1 MLDAGPGPST
11 LVGFRAMSTE
21 KEKTGLVPTLHGS
34 CNRSLL
40 SHKPEAFEG
49 VYIPMFKDEIE
60 MVPTPQSSA

>member
-1 MLDAGPGPST
+1 
-11 LVGFRAMSTE
+11 MSTE

-34 CNRSLL
+34 CNRNLL

-60 MVPTPQSSA
+60 AEPTQSSA